1 MVDAQRR
8 ASDPAARRGGCTHEH
23 RRRRALAWL
32 AWSCFAGPA
41 TPALA
46 APEPIS
52 IVVKGGK
59 PEQGA
64 QVYKIKRGDEVTLKI
79 VSDAADELH
88 VHGYDLHLKL
98 VPNQPATLK
107 FVARRTGR
115 FGFELHKSGV
125 ALGAFEV
132 YPK

>member
-1 MVDAQRR
+1 MFDALHRGRR
-8 ASDPAARRGGCTHEH
+8 LRRFLPIALLAVGFNGTVNTGAR
-23 RRRRALAWL
+23 
-32 AWSCFAGPA
+32 
-41 TPALA
+41 A
-46 APEPIS
+46 APEPIA

-64 QVYKIKRGDEVTLKI
+64 QVYKLKRDDAVVVQI
-79 VSDAADELH
+79 VSDTADELH

-98 VPNQPATLK
+98 QPNQPATLK

-115 FGFELHKSGV
+115 FTLELHKSGA
-125 ALGAFEV
+125 ALGALEI